1 MCMCVSVFVCV
12 SVCVCSTYVRREAWI
27 HLPHRDYERERE
39 RERERQCAE
48 VQCCV
53 LEDVQRLRPGH
64 F

>member
-1 MCMCVSVFVCV
+1 M
-12 SVCVCSTYVRREAWI
+12 SVCVCVVHMCVERHGSTCHTETMR
-27 HLPHRDYERERE
+27 ERERE